1 MFMEL
6 KDREYRFNKK
16 SNWIKSRLID
26 SKTGLDKDYDFVLF
40 TNGYGKFKPFFIAKY
55 KGYEVS
61 KMNYSVKYK
70 NGFEVYVKVGTYR
83 ILFGSIVKHGNI
95 YSKELFSI

>member
-1 MFMEL
+1 MSMGL
-6 KDREYRFNKK
+6 KDREYRINKK
-16 SNWIKSRLID
+16 SNWIKSRLIN

-40 TNGYGKFKPFFIAKY
+40 VNGYGKFKPFFIAKY
-55 KGYEVS
+55 KGYEIS

-70 NGFEVYVKVGTYR
+70 NGFEVHVKIGTYR
-83 ILFGSIVKHGNI
+83 ILLGPIIKRGNI